1 MKKLRCVV
9 FDMEGTLFKKS
20 YRLMKNKTFP
30 SAWAVLCA
38 KCKPKDLA
46 VAEDAANR
54 ERYYREEHIPGK
66 YPYSQWVIDT
76 IKIHQKYGMSRR
88 QFYNVINSVEY
99 FDGVTETF
107 ETLKEW
113 GVTIAVISGGLKAL
127 IDRVAVD
134 HKIEHCFAAA
144 EYFWNRDGTIKHWNV
159 QPTDFVHKRTL
170 LEILCHDLGV
180 KPSECAFVGD
190 GINDCDIAR
199 YCGMSIGF
207 YPHKALKEAATV
219 TVDQDAGKEDLRAV
233 LEHLKNFSR

>member
-1 MKKLRCVV
+1 MKKLCCVV

-20 YRLMKNKTFP
+20 YSLMGDKIFP

-38 KCKPKDLA
+38 QCGPLA
-46 VAEDAANR
+46 LAEDQANR
-54 ERYYREEHIPGK
+54 ERHERERHIPGK

-76 IKIHQKYGMSRR
+76 VKIHQKYGLRKYK
-88 QFYNVINSVEY
+88 FEEVVDSVEY
-99 FDGVTETF
+99 FDGVAETF
-107 ETLKEW
+107 SVLKEW

-144 EYFWNRDGTIKHWNV
+144 EYYWNTDYTIRHWNV
-159 QPTDFVHKRTL
+159 QPTDFMHKRTL
-170 LEILCHDLGV
+170 LEILCHDLGI
-180 KPSECAFVGD
+180 KPNECAFVGD

-207 YPHKALKEAATV
+207 NPHKALKEAATV
-219 TVDQDAGKEDLRAV
+219 TVEQELGKEDLRAV
-233 LEHLKNFSR
+233 LDHLRNFPR